1 MISRTSRSM
10 IVGCARVGR
19 LVFWVMGLSIIGHL
33 SDIAIISVG
42 GVGDML
48 GATIGKSN
56 RVSTVN
62 STIGITCFSSIEG
75 RLGVVISDS
84 ILIGV
89 GSRSIGLGLMVG
101 SGGVVRSWG
110 RLVGRSVNHWSMVSR
125 SRGVVCRSMDHRGV
139 IGSRGRGMVGSRGMM
154 DHWGVVGSS
163 MVDHWG
169 MIGSSMVYGMV
180 SVSRVSWGV
189 RGGDSCGGMDSG
201 RVLLRVVVG
210 VDTLGCSMGL
220 AMYSGGIGTVG
231 LVDRVTH

>member
-48 GATIGKSN
+48 GATVGKSN
-56 RVSTVN
+56 RVSTIN

-101 SGGVVRSWG
+101 SGGMVRSRG
-110 RLVGRSVNHWSMVSR
+110 RLVGRSVNHW

-139 IGSRGRGMVGSRGMM
+139 VGSRGRGMVGSRGMV

-163 MVDHWG
+163 MVNHWG
-169 MIGSSMVYGMV
+169 MVGSSMVYGMV
-180 SVSRVSWGV
+180 SVSGVGWGV
-189 RGGDSCGGMDSG
+189 GGRDSCWGDGCS

-210 VDTLGCSMGL
+210 MDTLGSSMGL
-220 AMYSGGIGTVG
+220 AMYSGGIGTMG

>member
-19 LVFWVMGLSIIGHL
+19 LVFGVLGLSIIGHL

-125 SRGVVCRSMDHRGV
+125 SRGMVCRSMDHRGV
-139 IGSRGRGMVGSRGMM
+139 VGSRGMV
-154 DHWGVVGSS
+154 DHRGMVGSS

-169 MIGSSMVYGMV
+169 MVGSSMVNGMV

-189 RGGDSCGGMDSG
+189 GGGDSRRSNGCS

-210 VDTLGCSMGL
+210 VDTLGSSVGL

>member
-1 MISRTSRSM
+1 
-10 IVGCARVGR
+10 
-19 LVFWVMGLSIIGHL
+19 MGLSIIGHL
-33 SDIAIISVG
+33 SDIAIISIG

-89 GSRSIGLGLMVG
+89 GSRSIGLGLMV
-101 SGGVVRSWG
+101 
-110 RLVGRSVNHWSMVSR
+110 SR

-139 IGSRGRGMVGSRGMM
+139 VGSRGRGMVGSRGR
-154 DHWGVVGSS
+154 G
-163 MVDHWG
+163 MVDHH
-169 MIGSSMVYGMV
+169 SMV
-180 SVSRVSWGV
+180 SISRVSWGV
-189 RGGDSCGGMDSG
+189 GSGDSRWGDGCS

-210 VDTLGCSMGL
+210 VDTLGSSVGL
-220 AMYSGGIGTVG
+220 AMYSGSIGTVG